1 MRARRR
7 YRFPVNMKI
16 LLRFLRFPFFVQVVC
31 LLCVLGALVNGVL
44 MVRDLANGAVLLRL
58 HIGFFILYAAQ
69 VVFILTQEKFVALL
83 TLLQGVM
90 ALLTTA
96 DFIFVPLLQIAG
108 HLYYWVCA
116 PSLEAMKEYQY
127 IFMALGFTLQLA
139 SAAYL
144 WGYFKGKGGKKV
156 N

>member
-1 MRARRR
+1 
-7 YRFPVNMKI
+7 MKI
-16 LLRFLRFPFFVQVVC
+16 LFRFLRFPFFVQVIC
-31 LLCVLGALVNGVL
+31 LLCALGALTNLVL
-44 MVRDLANGAVLLRL
+44 IGRDILTGAVLLRL

-108 HLYYWVCA
+108 HLYYWLCA

-127 IFMALGFTLQLA
+127 LFMSLGFTLQLA

-144 WGYFKGKGGKKV
+144 WGYFKQKEPKITFNKPR
-156 N
+156 

>member
-1 MRARRR
+1 
-7 YRFPVNMKI
+7 MK
-16 LLRFLRFPFFVQVVC
+16 LLNRFLRFPFFIQAIC
-31 LLCVLGALVNGVL
+31 LLCVLGALLNGFL
-44 MVRDLANGAVLLRL
+44 ILRDLLNGAVLLRL
-58 HIGFFILYAAQ
+58 HIGFFILYVAQ
-69 VVFILTQEKFVALL
+69 VGFILTGEKFVALL

-90 ALLTTA
+90 ALFTTA

-108 HLYYWVCA
+108 HLYYWLCA

-127 IFMALGFTLQLA
+127 LFMSLGCTLQLA